1 MNPVELFG
9 DGYARKARLWPA
21 FLALLP
27 VFVLLI
33 SNTTWMAFD
42 FSNALWVA
50 ISGALMFFVSD
61 FARGRGKK
69 AEKKFLQSWGGWPSK
84 TMLRHRDQNL
94 DPVTKARYHAHCER
108 LIVGFKTPAPD
119 EENADRAGADH
130 WYETVTK
137 FLLANTRDKGRFPL
151 ILEEN
156 ITYGFRRNLY
166 GLKQLALATIAISIF
181 YLLWLNRIDLLSGS
195 ILSNKFITLI
205 VGSIFVTALWVFV
218 VTPAWVREA
227 ANDYARQLLM
237 ALDNL

>member
-1 MNPVELFG
+1 M
-9 DGYARKARLWPA
+9 
-21 FLALLP
+21 
-27 VFVLLI
+27 
-33 SNTTWMAFD
+33 
-42 FSNALWVA
+42 
-50 ISGALMFFVSD
+50 
-61 FARGRGKK
+61 
-69 AEKKFLQSWGGWPSK
+69 
-84 TMLRHRDQNL
+84 
-94 DPVTKARYHAHCER
+94 
-108 LIVGFKTPAPD
+108 IVGFKTPATA
-119 EENADRAGADH
+119 EEHDDRAGDDH

-137 FLLANTRDKGRFPL
+137 FLLENTRDKGRFPL